1 MGKRLGALFL
11 ALPLSCAAMFGPRI
25 EFASAGTQSYSD
37 RATFSGAVYLGGDS
51 IAAESQQ
58 LTLHVGE
65 IPADAGDEYD
75 DSYMTSE
82 LTFYNAGEEDATL
95 RLAYPCP
102 AMPKDV
108 SAREYRLSLDG
119 EAIEPQVCHSYA
131 GYFNRTINV
140 EDVLDGAAM
149 RSPDFYRAD
158 LPATEYKFRTDLS
171 QVTLTDAEKKHLAL
185 VLTFDCDQS
194 ATRIISCNVMNFE
207 VINGRLR
214 LAFDLKGGEEIVG
227 VTVAGKDIANLSY
240 GVYTD
245 LARTEAVATHIYCGR
260 SETTFGSFAASFYPE
275 GCEVSRADWARG
287 LARPRADAGQ
297 HYGGELRGLRAAVQ
311 PAPGGLFEVVCLFRH
326 RSRGGARGA
335 YRVRASVSRNVER
348 TLPIRYPAL
357 AARMLVFAQ
366 LPRVLGDALLP
377 RLQQPE
383 LRESGGGIYVFAGPP
398 APRRTQFHARAL
410 GGYVA
415 DRKLLRPHFAQP
427 QACIRPLGRPRRR
440 CGHRRGGRDHRCGQ
454 KEKTPLNFYGKR
466 LQK

>member
-287 LARPRADAGQ
+287 LAQMLVSTTAENCVVYGRPCNLRPEAFLKWYVYSVTVPAGARAVHTVSAPLYPVTSNGRYQYDILLSPLACWSLPNFRVSLETPYYLAYSNLNFEKAGEV
-297 HYGGELRGLRAAVQ
+297 YTFSRDRLPLGELSFTLAPSAGTSPIGNSYDPISPSLRLAFVLLGVLGGVAAIGAAV
-311 PAPGGLFEVVCLFRH
+311 AIIV
-326 RSRGGARGA
+326 A
-335 YRVRASVSRNVER
+335 VRKKK
-348 TLPIRYPAL
+348 
-357 AARMLVFAQ
+357 
-366 LPRVLGDALLP
+366 
-377 RLQQPE
+377 
-383 LRESGGGIYVFAGPP
+383 
-398 APRRTQFHARAL
+398 RR
-410 GGYVA
+410 
-415 DRKLLRPHFAQP
+415 
-427 QACIRPLGRPRRR
+427 
-440 CGHRRGGRDHRCGQ
+440 
-454 KEKTPLNFYGKR
+454 
-466 LQK
+466 